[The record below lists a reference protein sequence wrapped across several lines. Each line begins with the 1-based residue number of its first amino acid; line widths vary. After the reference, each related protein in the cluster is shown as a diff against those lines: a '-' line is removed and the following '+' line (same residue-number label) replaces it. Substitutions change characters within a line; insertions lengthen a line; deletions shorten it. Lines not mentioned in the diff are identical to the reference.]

1 MDSAEC
7 YTALSSWIGND
18 GHGSHSNAM
27 RSAVIE
33 RNSSADVTVVLR
45 AQRIPQKDHEN
56 ENDVVRGV
64 AESAIERRFSIE
76 GESTALI

>member
-7 YTALSSWIGND
+7 YTALSSWIGN
-18 GHGSHSNAM
+18 GGRGSHSNAM
-27 RSAVIE
+27 MSAVVE

-56 ENDVVRGV
+56 ENDGVRGV

-76 GESTALI
+76 GESAAPI